1 MADAFT
7 TIAGKPRIDKD
18 PNAVLDYT
26 VDFAA
31 WLAPTSDEI
40 VSATVTGSGVTIDSS
55 GVVDGTA
62 VTMWVSGGTVGTP
75 GSATVRITTAAGRID
90 DRTIYFKIKER

>member
-7 TIAGKPRIDKD
+7 TIAGKPQIVKD
-18 PNAVLDYT
+18 PNAVLDSA
-26 VDFAA
+26 VDLEAG
-31 WLAPTSDEI
+31 LLPTADTIS
-40 VSATVTGSGVTIDSS
+40 SATVTGSGVTIDSS
-55 GVVDGTA
+55 GVVGGTA
-62 VTMWVSGGTVGTP
+62 VTMWVSGGAAGST